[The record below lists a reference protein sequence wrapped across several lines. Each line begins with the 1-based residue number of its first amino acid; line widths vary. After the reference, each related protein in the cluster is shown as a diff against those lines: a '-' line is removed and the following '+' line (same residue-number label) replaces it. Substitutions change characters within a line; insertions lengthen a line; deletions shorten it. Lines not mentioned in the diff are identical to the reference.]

1 MDAERD
7 TQRKHHVMM
16 KAETGVRLLQAKDAK
31 DVQKATGSWGKSL
44 EQMPSP
50 TPRRS
55 RRNYSA
61 NTLIDSQENK
71 FLLLK
76 PRSL

>member
-1 MDAERD
+1 
-7 TQRKHHVMM
+7 MM
-16 KAETGVRLLQAKDAK
+16 KAETGVRLLQAKDTK

-44 EQMPSP
+44 EQMSSP
-50 TPRRS
+50 TPRLS

-61 NTLIDSQENK
+61 NALIADSQENK

-76 PRSL
+76 PRSLW